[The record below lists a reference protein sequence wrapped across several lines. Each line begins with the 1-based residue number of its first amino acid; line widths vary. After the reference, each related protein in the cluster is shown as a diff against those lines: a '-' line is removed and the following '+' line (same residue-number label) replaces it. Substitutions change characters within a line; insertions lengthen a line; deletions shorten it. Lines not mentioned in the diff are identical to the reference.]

1 MLKSEEKPV
10 KVKDAQPKKGSK
22 ESKVESYFQ
31 IKWLTGC

>member
-1 MLKSEEKPV
+1 MLESEEKPV
-10 KVKDAQPKKGSK
+10 KVKDTQPKKAK